1 MNFFSNKTTRLLE
14 PTKNIMNIKEEKV
27 IKKFNYRLL
36 YYIMTYSSVLKKI
49 NNTIS
54 HYQILKTKYYIYN

>member
-1 MNFFSNKTTRLLE
+1 MSNQ
-14 PTKNIMNIKEEKV
+14 EEKV

-54 HYQILKTKYYIYN
+54 HHQILKTKYISVTKLNPL